1 VGGGHLAID
10 GYEIADQLAE
20 QCSSQPLIGSEPALG
35 ISAKTARRV
44 IRDWMR
50 RKHKEL
56 RVSISW
62 IRAC

>member
-1 VGGGHLAID
+1 MGIN

-35 ISAKTARRV
+35 ISAITARRV

-56 RVSISW
+56 RVPISW

>member
-1 VGGGHLAID
+1 VGGRHMGID

-35 ISAKTARRV
+35 ISANTARRV

-56 RVSISW
+56 RLSI
-62 IRAC
+62 